1 MFMLTT
7 HLLVLLNKHTTWHH
21 SSKPQLAL
29 THFCL
34 PVSFL
39 GMNLLFVPWPS
50 YHSYTNYHWWNI
62 LIFNNLVIL
71 NLDSHNGLRCQVCC
85 CQLHEKEGN
94 PSIVSTKR
102 PLCLQQ
108 TETALLPPP
117 LLYTLWRTL
126 NPCTATSTAQPRVIR
141 VPKKRWKGRTGFS
154 GMCTREK
161 ELWENKA
168 AIRKSTRADYEPR
181 HHGGASR
188 SWTWECRPV

>member
-34 PVSFL
+34 PASFL

-85 CQLHEKEGN
+85 CQLHGKEGS

-117 LLYTLWRTL
+117 LYTMENFEPLHSYKHS
-126 NPCTATSTAQPRVIR
+126 ST
-141 VPKKRWKGRTGFS
+141 KGYQS
-154 GMCTREK
+154 AKEK
-161 ELWENKA
+161 MKGTNWILRNV
-168 AIRKSTRADYEPR
+168 
-181 HHGGASR
+181 H
-188 SWTWECRPV
+188 